1 MVINIDQM
9 AKLAS
14 RKEDVME
21 RMKIKLKKLMINEEC
36 GVNPVSRNEEIDL
49 DSIPSSF
56 SKRLENILNVNP
68 LFVDQLKELF
78 GMFNETEH
86 DNRYLLEMNIA
97 QCLRAVDKVQKAS
110 KGKLIDKKK

>member
-14 RKEDVME
+14 RKEDVIE
-21 RMKIKLKKLMINEEC
+21 KMKIKLKKLMINEEC

-78 GMFNETEH
+78 GIFNETE
-86 DNRYLLEMNIA
+86 DSRNLLEMNIA